1 MKSRLLTI
9 TPVHGMKK
17 LKDLSKE
24 PLRGDEMIDWM
35 STASIEI
42 CEDLIDSAILKIW
55 AKSREGI
62 MIHLQNDT
70 VTPTSR
76 FRSKELFQEAGREM
90 QQHMPQ
96 TMLTLCTHQIFVELD
111 YQIDQ
116 TCHFKNSFN

>member
-1 MKSRLLTI
+1 
-9 TPVHGMKK
+9 
-17 LKDLSKE
+17 
-24 PLRGDEMIDWM
+24 MIDWM
-35 STASIEI
+35 ITASIEI

-90 QQHMPQ
+90 QQVAFFSLFFSLISLSLFDLFP
-96 TMLTLCTHQIFVELD
+96 LYEE
-111 YQIDQ
+111 
-116 TCHFKNSFN
+116 KNNFS